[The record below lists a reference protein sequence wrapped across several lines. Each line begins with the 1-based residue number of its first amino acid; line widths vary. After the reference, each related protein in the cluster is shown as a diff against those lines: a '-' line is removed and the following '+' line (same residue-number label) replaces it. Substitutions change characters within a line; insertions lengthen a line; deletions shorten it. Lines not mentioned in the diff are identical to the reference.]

1 MSRNGKHQQINKSPK
16 MAAKTKHKSVRKD
29 FLHVAPAEGR
39 WHGVVEAEKREVCE
53 GVVGYW

>member
-1 MSRNGKHQQINKSPK
+1 MENTNRKSPK

>member
-1 MSRNGKHQQINKSPK
+1 MENTNRYSPK
-16 MAAKTKHKSVRKD
+16 MAAKTKHKSVRKV

>member
-1 MSRNGKHQQINKSPK
+1 MSKKGKHQEINHPK
-16 MAAKTKHKSVRKD
+16 WQQRQKHKSVRKV